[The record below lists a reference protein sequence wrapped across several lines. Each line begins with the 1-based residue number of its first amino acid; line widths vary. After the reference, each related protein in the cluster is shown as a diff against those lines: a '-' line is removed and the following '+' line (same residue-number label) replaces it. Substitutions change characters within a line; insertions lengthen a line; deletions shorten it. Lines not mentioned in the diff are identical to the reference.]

1 MKLKKLGS
9 VVIACALLITG
20 CSSPAGKDQ
29 DKSNTGQSSSA
40 SYPMTIKHAF
50 GETVI
55 EKQPKRVAT
64 IAWGNQDTPLALGV
78 EPVGVSKANYG
89 KTDKNGLLPWTAEK
103 YKELGV
109 EKPATFDD
117 IDGLDYEAISN
128 SNPDVILAA
137 YSGIT
142 KEEYD
147 LLSKIAPVVAYPKLP
162 WQTYWRDQITINST
176 AIGKKDEGEKLV
188 SNLEKLI
195 KEKTNNYSN
204 LKGKKVA
211 FCYFNPADLGKF
223 YIYLPTDPRAAYLTD
238 LGLEVPESITKLA
251 ETSDSFAVEIS
262 SENIDKLKDVD
273 VIVAYGNDK
282 LLKQLQSD
290 ALLGTVPAVK
300 RGSVALIED
309 GSALAASGT
318 PSALSIPAT
327 IDEYLKI
334 LNEAADKV
342 Q

>member
-195 KEKTNNYSN
+195 KEKTSDYSN

-251 ETSDSFAVEIS
+251 ESSDSFAVEIS